1 MGNHLNQLNRK
12 RFVQIQLIQN
22 RARRRKRKTK
32 IDHNLN
38 RDQEVLK
45 RRKTKKIKKKRKRK
59 KTKTR
64 QEIPDRTRAR
74 KSCHQNPKNL
84 LPRSK
89 SILQLQPPS
98 ILICQAV
105 PRQKNQH
112 LF

>member
-1 MGNHLNQLNRK
+1 MG
-12 RFVQIQLIQN
+12 
-22 RARRRKRKTK
+22 
-32 IDHNLN
+32 
-38 RDQEVLK
+38 EVLK
-45 RRKTKKIKKKRKRK
+45 RRKTKRIKKKRKRK

-64 QEIPDRTRAR
+64 QKIPDRTRAR
-74 KSCHQNPKNL
+74 KSCHQSPKNL

-112 LF
+112 LFRLKKICLAFQVKKRRRKRKNEIGLKKRRLL